1 MVKFRHGFT
10 IRSDTY
16 KRRDIYSELEF
27 NGALVGG
34 TEVFE
39 ISIIHRGAH
48 KRLQ

>member
-34 TEVFE
+34 TE
-39 ISIIHRGAH
+39 HRFNTIEDRG
-48 KRLQ
+48 KL